1 MSNVAV
7 DTPAVGA
14 ASKRGRVRA
23 SWPLYV
29 LFFLVAG
36 VVGAWISWRFLG
48 ASLAA
53 LGIPDPGVL
62 TTVGLPLLR
71 AGGWVLAA
79 LSTGSFLLAG
89 FLVSPRSDELRTAEL
104 SVDGAIASRTG
115 AIAAL
120 FLAAIAFLM
129 VPMYLSDVSGESL
142 LQAAKME
149 NWAIA
154 INQVSTSLA
163 WLWVGILAAATG
175 VTGVFSRRWIM
186 QPILFF
192 GSVLMIVPL
201 GLEGHSATGGDHDYG
216 TNSYL
221 WHLLFT
227 VLWLGGLM
235 ALIAH
240 GRRRGLELRQAVSRY
255 SKIALVSVLVMSIS
269 GLINAAIRIEFSD
282 WFTTDYGWL
291 ITAKFIGVLVL
302 AAFGFAHRVWA
313 IPKLDERPQLFRQV
327 AVVEVL
333 VMAAICGV
341 AVSLGR
347 TPPPPPREPDLN
359 TMDIQL
365 GYKLFVEPTIWNV
378 WTMWRFDIV
387 FGTLAILL
395 AAAYLWGVWRLRSR
409 GEHWA
414 WGRTAWFLT
423 GCLMLLVTMCSGI
436 GMNMPATFSMHMV
449 GHMILSMGVPVFWV
463 LGGPLTLWLAALEP
477 GEPGHPGP
485 REWLEVAIDN
495 PVVRFCTHPAVNTIQ
510 FLVIFYILYLTPL
523 YDVAVTEHA
532 GHLGMNVIFIWSGCM
547 YYWELIGIDPLP
559 GRGGPMGRLAWLSGS
574 LPFHMWFGV
583 TLMQMQTILAEDF
596 YATLGLPWEM
606 NLLHDQNVGG
616 GIAWASGQFPL
627 VIVFGALL
635 VAWYRD
641 DRRQMRTYDEHADA
655 TGDEEMEAYNAM
667 LAQMNAGGERLN

>member
-1 MSNVAV
+1 
-7 DTPAVGA
+7 
-14 ASKRGRVRA
+14 
-23 SWPLYV
+23 
-29 LFFLVAG
+29 
-36 VVGAWISWRFLG
+36 
-48 ASLAA
+48 
-53 LGIPDPGVL
+53 
-62 TTVGLPLLR
+62 
-71 AGGWVLAA
+71 
-79 LSTGSFLLAG
+79 
-89 FLVSPRSDELRTAEL
+89 
-104 SVDGAIASRTG
+104 
-115 AIAAL
+115 
-120 FLAAIAFLM
+120 
-129 VPMYLSDVSGESL
+129 
-142 LQAAKME
+142 
-149 NWAIA
+149 
-154 INQVSTSLA
+154 
-163 WLWVGILAAATG
+163 
-175 VTGVFSRRWIM
+175 
-186 QPILFF
+186 
-192 GSVLMIVPL
+192 
-201 GLEGHSATGGDHDYG
+201 
-216 TNSYL
+216 
-221 WHLLFT
+221 
-227 VLWLGGLM
+227 
-235 ALIAH
+235 
-240 GRRRGLELRQAVSRY
+240 
-255 SKIALVSVLVMSIS
+255 
-269 GLINAAIRIEFSD
+269 
-282 WFTTDYGWL
+282 
-291 ITAKFIGVLVL
+291 
-302 AAFGFAHRVWA
+302 
-313 IPKLDERPQLFRQV
+313 
-327 AVVEVL
+327 
-333 VMAAICGV
+333 
-341 AVSLGR
+341 
-347 TPPPPPREPDLN
+347 
-359 TMDIQL
+359 
-365 GYKLFVEPTIWNV
+365 
-378 WTMWRFDIV
+378 MWRFDIV

>member
-1 MSNVAV
+1 MSDVAL
-7 DTPAVGA
+7 DTPA
-14 ASKRGRVRA
+14 ASAPSKSGRVRV
-23 SWPLYV
+23 SWPLFV
-29 LFFLVAG
+29 GFFLVAG
-36 VVGAWISWRFLG
+36 VVGAWIAWQFLG

-53 LGIPDPGVL
+53 LGIPDPGPL

-71 AGGWVLAA
+71 AGGWVLAS
-79 LSTGSFLLAG
+79 LSVGSLLLAG
-89 FLVSPRSDELRTAEL
+89 FLVSPRGDDLPTSEL
-104 SVDGAIASRTG
+104 SVDGAIAVRT
-115 AIAAL
+115 ASVSAL
-120 FLAAIAFLM
+120 LFAAIGFLM
-129 VPMYLSDVSGESL
+129 VPMYLSDVSGEPL
-142 LQAAKME
+142 AQAAQVG
-149 NWAIA
+149 NWSVAID
-154 INQVSTSLA
+154 QVSTSLA
-163 WLWVGILAAATG
+163 WLWVGIVAAVTG
-175 VTGVFSRRWIM
+175 VTGLFVRKWIM
-186 QPILFF
+186 APVLLS
-192 GSVLMIVPL
+192 GSMLMIVPL

-221 WHLLFT
+221 WHLFFT

-240 GRRRGLELRQAVSRY
+240 GRRRGAEMSLAVARY
-255 SKIALVSVLVMSIS
+255 SKIALVSVIVMSIS

-282 WFTTDYGWL
+282 WLTTDYGLL
-291 ITAKFIGVLVL
+291 ITAKFVGVMVL
-302 AAFGFAHRVWA
+302 ALFGWAHRAWA
-313 IPKLDERPQLFRQV
+313 IPRLDTQPTLFRRV
-327 AVVEVL
+327 AAVEVI

-365 GYKLFVEPTIWNV
+365 GYKLFIEPTIWNV

-395 AAAYLWGVWRLRSR
+395 AVAYLWGVVKLRRR
-409 GEHWA
+409 GEQWPL
-414 WGRTAWFLT
+414 GRTAWFLT
-423 GCLMLLVTMCSGI
+423 GCAMLAATMCSGI

-463 LGGPLTLWLAALEP
+463 LGGPLMLWLAALEP
-477 GEPGHPGP
+477 GQPGRPGP

-495 PVVRFCTHPAVNTIQ
+495 PVVRFLTRPGVNTLQ
-510 FLVIFYILYLTPL
+510 FLIIFYILYLTPL

-532 GHLGMNVIFIWSGCM
+532 GHLAMNVIFILSGVL

-596 YATLGLPWEM
+596 YSTLGLPWEM
-606 NLLHDQNVGG
+606 DLLHDQNVGG

-627 VIVFGALL
+627 LIVFGALL
-635 VAWYRD
+635 LAWYRD
-641 DRRQMRTYDEHADA
+641 DRRQMRTYDAHADA

-667 LAQMNAGGERLN
+667 LAQMHAGRPPR

>member
-7 DTPAVGA
+7 DTPVEGA
-14 ASKRGRVRA
+14 ASIRGRVRA
-23 SWPLYV
+23 SWALYV
-29 LFFLVAG
+29 LFFLTAG
-36 VVGAWISWRFLG
+36 AVGAWISWRFLG

-53 LGIPDPGVL
+53 LGIPDPGPA
-62 TTVGLPLLR
+62 TTLGLPLLR

-79 LSTGSFLLAG
+79 LAAGSFLLSG
-89 FLVSPRSDELRTAEL
+89 FLVSPRTDDLRTAEL
-104 SVDGAIASRTG
+104 SVDGAIAARTG
-115 AIAAL
+115 AWSAL
-120 FLAAIAFLM
+120 CLSAVAFLM
-129 VPMYLSDVSGESL
+129 VPMYLSDVSGEPL
-142 LQAAKME
+142 VEAMKPA
-149 NWAIA
+149 NWSIA
-154 INQVSTSLA
+154 VGQVSTSLA

-175 VTGVFSRRWIM
+175 VVGVFSRTWIM
-186 QPILFF
+186 QPVLLL
-192 GSVLMIVPL
+192 GSILMIVPL

-227 VLWLGGLM
+227 VLWVGGLM

-240 GRRRGLELRQAVSRY
+240 GRRRGVEMRLAVSRY
-255 SKIALVSVLVMSIS
+255 STVALVAVAVMAIS

-282 WFTTDYGWL
+282 WLTTDYGWL
-291 ITAKFIGVLVL
+291 ITAKFVGVIVL
-302 AAFGFAHRVWA
+302 AGFGWAHRAWA
-313 IPKLDERPQLFRQV
+313 IPKLDAQPGLFRQV
-327 AVVEVL
+327 ATVEVL
-333 VMAAICGV
+333 LMAAMCGV

-387 FGTLAILL
+387 FGTLAIVL
-395 AAAYLWGVWRLRSR
+395 AVAYLWGVWRLRSR
-409 GEHWA
+409 GEAWS

-463 LGGPLTLWLAALEP
+463 LGGPLTLWLAALQP
-477 GEPGHPGP
+477 GEPGRPGP

-495 PVVRFCTHPAVNTIQ
+495 PVVRFLTNPAVNTIQ

-523 YDVAVTEHA
+523 YDVAVSEHA
-532 GHLGMNVIFIWSGCM
+532 GHLGMNVIFIWSGVM

-583 TLMQMQTILAEDF
+583 TLMQMQTILAEEF
-596 YATLGLPWEM
+596 YSTLGLPWEM

-635 VAWYRD
+635 IAWYRD
-641 DRRQMRTYDEHADA
+641 DRRQMRTYDAHADA

-667 LAQMNAGGERLN
+667 LAQMNAGGERFN